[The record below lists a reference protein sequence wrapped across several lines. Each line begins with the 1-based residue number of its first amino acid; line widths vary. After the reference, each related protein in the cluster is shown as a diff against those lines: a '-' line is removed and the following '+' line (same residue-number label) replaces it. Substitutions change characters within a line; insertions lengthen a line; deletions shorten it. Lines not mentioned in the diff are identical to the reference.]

1 MRFTHTSARYGNASF
16 LVALHPIL
24 HLHSTPRRNSR
35 SGQRPT
41 CDGPGGSKESTRWR
55 AHGQGGQ
62 GVQHCSTIYT
72 RDSWVNEKEKI
83 AKGKTVIVRLSC
95 WAHISPS
102 SANNLFIHVH
112 VPVDAIN
119 TAMFM
124 NMHSDDERETL
135 PQITRVISFSAALR
149 VFHLLR

>member
-1 MRFTHTSARYGNASF
+1 MAMLLSW
-16 LVALHPIL
+16 LHCTLSYTYTLLPDETVEVDNGL
-24 HLHSTPRRNSR
+24 HVMDREDR
-35 SGQRPT
+35 
-41 CDGPGGSKESTRWR
+41 KESTRWR

-72 RDSWVNEKEKI
+72 RDSWLNEKEKI
-83 AKGKTVIVRLSC
+83 AKGKSVIVRLSC

-135 PQITRVISFSAALR
+135 PQITRVISFYAALR